1 MFREYAV
8 GAKKDDNH
16 LFQKNGFPDTDWQ
29 AKLILILEFGI
40 VECETKT
47 SIENQLVKDIEEQ
60 YYCFG
65 TGLQFTPFVL
75 KPLRDSRK
83 QKD

>member
-29 AKLILILEFGI
+29 AKLILIL
-40 VECETKT
+40 
-47 SIENQLVKDIEEQ
+47 
-60 YYCFG
+60 
-65 TGLQFTPFVL
+65 VL
-75 KPLRDSRK
+75 LSVRLKLP
-83 QKD
+83 